1 MERNTKEIGTCPG
14 GCLRNYADPAPHC
27 QGCTLRTSGSAT
39 PATEK
44 AVLLSKCEM
53 PWTSWQLICVKWGF
67 DPFKTTDVLLYCNR
81 AEANMM
87 RDLCGE
93 EGVKNGGLAP
103 AT

>member
-1 MERNTKEIGTCPG
+1 
-14 GCLRNYADPAPHC
+14 
-27 QGCTLRTSGSAT
+27 
-39 PATEK
+39 
-44 AVLLSKCEM
+44 M

-81 AEANMM
+81 AEANVM